1 MNYQLTEQQTM
12 LLDSLRA
19 FLDKEIYPYE
29 AEADR
34 KGEVD
39 EERGERIKAKAI
51 EMGFFAANLPESV
64 GGGGLDNTTMGIF
77 ERELGKSS
85 YALAGHIARP
95 TELLLACEGEQ
106 IEKYLAPEDLTAVT
120 LEVAAMANVPLAG
133 TDWIPGN
140 DRYQVPPTNR

>member
-1 MNYQLTEQQTM
+1 MNYQLTEEQTM

-19 FLDKEIYPYE
+19 FLEEEIYPYE

-34 KGEVD
+34 SGEVD
-39 EERGERIKAKAI
+39 EDQGRRIKAKAI

-64 GGGGLDNTTMGIF
+64 GGGLDYTTMGIF
-77 ERELGKSS
+77 ERDLGKAS

-106 IEKYLAPEDLTAVT
+106 VEKYLAPKDLTAVT
-120 LEVAAMANVPLAG
+120 LEAAAMANVTLAG

-140 DRYQVPPTNR
+140 NRYQVRPTNR